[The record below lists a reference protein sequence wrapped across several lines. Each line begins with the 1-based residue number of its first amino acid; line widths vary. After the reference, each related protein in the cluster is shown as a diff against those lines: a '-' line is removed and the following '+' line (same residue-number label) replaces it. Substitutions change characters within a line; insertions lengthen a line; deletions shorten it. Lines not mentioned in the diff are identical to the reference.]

1 VLAAPAEIRRESV
14 IHMRRRDFLALLP
27 GAVLAGPL
35 VVRAQQPPGFRRIG
49 ILETIPPEFNKA
61 NFESFRKGLR
71 ERGYVEG
78 QNIAF
83 DYRSSDGS
91 GELAAELVQ
100 LRVDLIVTRGT
111 PAAQAAKN
119 ATSTIPVVMAAIGE
133 PLGVGV
139 VAGLAYPGGNVT
151 GLSAFVTQ
159 LAGKRVEL
167 VKELIPSLTRV
178 ALFHNM
184 GNPVVPPQWEE
195 TKVAARTMGL
205 EAELLDVRSQDDM
218 LRAFETATKQKVE
231 ALLVGIDGLLQAN
244 QQLIVD
250 LAARYRLPAIYPS
263 REFVDLGGLM
273 TYGVSYPDLYF
284 RAAGMVDKI
293 FKGTHPS
300 ELPVEQPTKF
310 EFIVNLKTAKAIG
323 LTIPE
328 LFLARADEVIE

>member
-1 VLAAPAEIRRESV
+1 MAW
-14 IHMRRRDFLALLP
+14 
-27 GAVLAGPL
+27 PL
-35 VVRAQQPPGFRRIG
+35 SARAQQPPGLRRIG
-49 ILETIPPEFNKA
+49 ILETIPAELNKA
-61 NFESFRKGLR
+61 NLDSFRKGLR

-83 DYRSSDGS
+83 DYRSADGS
-91 GELAAELVQ
+91 GERFPELAAELVG

-133 PLGVGV
+133 PLGTGV

-167 VKELIPSLTRV
+167 VKELIPSLTHV

-195 TKVAARTMGL
+195 TQIAARAVGV

-218 LRAFETATKQKVE
+218 LRAFETAAANKVD

-244 QQLIVD
+244 RQLIVD
-250 LAARYRLPAIYPS
+250 LAARHKLPAVYPS

-284 RAAGMVDKI
+284 RAAGLVDKI

-310 EFIVNLKTAKAIG
+310 EFIVNLKAAKAIG
-323 LTIPE
+323 LTISE